1 MYTPVENKVISNL
14 IDKLFTA
21 SKWNIGYVW
30 QTPESL
36 ISNKGL
42 RSGISWLKEDRA
54 DYSADP
60 FAIKIDNDVYI
71 YYEELNFWEGKG
83 KIRVIKNLD
92 FKNKETV
99 SGILPEGIHL
109 SYPYIFK
116 EASDFYCIP
125 ETSEAL
131 EVSLY
136 HLKPESSIQLQKK
149 RILLEGAAYVDSS
162 LIFYKDKYWLF
173 TSISQKKNE
182 LYIFYADTLD
192 GGFTGHALNP
202 ISVESKE
209 SRGAGNLFIVDGE
222 LYRPSQNSNHRYGGS
237 IMINKITQLTENAF
251 SQKAEFELS
260 PEAPYN
266 MGLHTI
272 SFVNDRIF
280 LDGKRK
286 VYSAFMPLKK
296 MVRRIRS

>member
-1 MYTPVENKVISNL
+1 MYTPVEKKSIRNL
-14 IDKLFTA
+14 MTKLFTA
-21 SKWNIGYVW
+21 DKWNIGYVW

-42 RSGISWLKEDRA
+42 ISGISWLKEDRT

-60 FAIKIDNDVYI
+60 FAIKIGSDIYI
-71 YYEELNFWEGKG
+71 YYEELNFWKGKG

-92 FKNKETV
+92 FKNKEKV

-116 EASDFYCIP
+116 ETSNFYCIP
-125 ETSEAL
+125 ETSEAQ
-131 EVSLY
+131 EVGLY
-136 HLKPESSIQLQKK
+136 QLKPESSTQLQKK
-149 RILLEGAAYVDSS
+149 RVLLDGAAYVDSS
-162 LIFYKDKYWLF
+162 LIFYKDKYWIF
-173 TSISQKKNE
+173 TSISQSKNE

-192 GGFTGHALNP
+192 EEFIGHVLNP
-202 ISVESKE
+202 IPVESKGC
-209 SRGAGNLFIVDGE
+209 RGAGNLFIVNGE
-222 LYRPSQNSNHRYGGS
+222 LYRPSQNSSRRYGGS
-237 IMINKITQLTENAF
+237 ILINKITQLTEDAF
-251 SQKAEFELS
+251 SQKTEFELS

-286 VYSAFMPLKK
+286 VYSAVMPLKK
-296 MVRRIRS
+296 MIRRIRS

>member
-1 MYTPVENKVISNL
+1 MDAPVQNKAISSL
-14 IDKLFTA
+14 INRLFTA
-21 SKWNIGYVW
+21 DKWNIGYVC

-42 RSGISWLKEDRA
+42 LSGISWLKEDRT

-60 FAIKIDNDVYI
+60 FAIKIGNDVYI
-71 YYEELNFWEGKG
+71 YYEELNFWKGKG
-83 KIRVIKNLD
+83 KISVIKNFD
-92 FKNKETV
+92 FKNKEQV

-116 EASDFYCIP
+116 EASGFYCIP

-131 EVSLY
+131 EVGLY
-136 HLKPESSIQLQKK
+136 RLKSEGSSQLQKK
-149 RILLEGAAYVDSS
+149 RVLLEGAAYVDSS

-173 TSISQKKNE
+173 TSISQKNNE
-182 LYIFYADTLD
+182 LYIYYADTLD
-192 GGFTGHALNP
+192 GGFTGHSLNP

-209 SRGAGNLFIVDGE
+209 SRGAGNLFIVAGE
-222 LYRPSQNSNHRYGGS
+222 LYRPSQNSSHRYGGS
-237 IMINKITQLTENAF
+237 IMINKISQLTENAF

-286 VYSAFMPLKK
+286 VYSAIMPFKK

>member
-1 MYTPVENKVISNL
+1 MYTPVKNKSTINL
-14 IDKLFTA
+14 IAKLFTA
-21 SKWNIGYVW
+21 DKWNIGYVW

-42 RSGISWLKEDRA
+42 LSKISWLKEDRS

-60 FAIKIDNDVYI
+60 FAIKIGNDVYI

-83 KIRVIKNLD
+83 KIRVIKNFD
-92 FKNKETV
+92 FKNKEKV

-109 SYPYIFK
+109 SYPYIFR

-131 EVSLY
+131 EVALY
-136 HLKPESSIQLQKK
+136 KLKPEGCTQLQKK
-149 RILLEGAAYVDSS
+149 RVLLDGAAYVDSS
-162 LIFYKDKYWLF
+162 LIFYKDKYWIF

-192 GGFTGHALNP
+192 GEFTGHVSNP
-202 ISVESKE
+202 IAVESKE
-209 SRGAGNLFIVDGE
+209 CRGAGNLFIVDGE
-222 LYRPSQNSNHRYGGS
+222 LYRPSQNSSRRYGGS
-237 IMINKITQLTENAF
+237 IMINKITRLTENAF
-251 SQKAEFELS
+251 SQKTEFELS

-286 VYSAFMPLKK
+286 VYSAIMPLKK